1 MKIKKYNQSHNL
13 KIKYKI
19 KVKYQINRVLNKKIS
34 KEAADYLECN
44 NNNNHTMKKII
55 NTIKVKA
62 RVEDQLKRAQ
72 LKINQ

>member
-1 MKIKKYNQSHNL
+1 MKIKKYNQSHYL

>member
-1 MKIKKYNQSHNL
+1 MKIKEYNHSHNL
-13 KIKYKI
+13 KIKYKT
-19 KVKYQINRVLNKKIS
+19 KVKYQSNRVINKKIS

>member
-1 MKIKKYNQSHNL
+1 MKIKKYNQSHYL

-44 NNNNHTMKKII
+44 NNNNHSMKKII
-55 NTIKVKA
+55 NTNKVKA